1 LNRYRLNQQDCG
13 YKASGQRTSAKFHS
27 RERNTDSDV
36 ELFDGSI
43 IDRVDKVSSF
53 LPHRRFHDKYNASG
67 ANAFFF
73 MEWYEWAEENAL
85 RSYNGDR
92 DRLLLHWVETVQA
105 RGCNVSFGTAWAA
118 SKQLLSQVRAWL
130 KYLEDEDQEQT
141 EEIRQLHAAALPS
154 HGRRFGITTRG
165 HFCLV
170 PRWTRPNDAVCILHG
185 AKVPFVLRE
194 GEMKSKKVAE
204 NWRNVGECYVHGAMY
219 GEALNWEGVQEMMF
233 DIR

>member
-1 LNRYRLNQQDCG
+1 
-13 YKASGQRTSAKFHS
+13 
-27 RERNTDSDV
+27 
-36 ELFDGSI
+36 
-43 IDRVDKVSSF
+43 
-53 LPHRRFHDKYNASG
+53 
-67 ANAFFF
+67 
-73 MEWYEWAEENAL
+73 M
-85 RSYNGDR
+85 
-92 DRLLLHWVETVQA
+92 HWVETVQA

>member
-1 LNRYRLNQQDCG
+1 
-13 YKASGQRTSAKFHS
+13 
-27 RERNTDSDV
+27 
-36 ELFDGSI
+36 
-43 IDRVDKVSSF
+43 
-53 LPHRRFHDKYNASG
+53 
-67 ANAFFF
+67 
-73 MEWYEWAEENAL
+73 
-85 RSYNGDR
+85 
-92 DRLLLHWVETVQA
+92 
-105 RGCNVSFGTAWAA
+105 
-118 SKQLLSQVRAWL
+118 